1 MLKAIHIYI
10 VLILILIFIGYTI
23 VIYTQPTRNITN
35 YPFNLKNAQA
45 GRLVWQNYNCQ
56 SCHQLYSLGGYLG
69 PDLTNEMA
77 KSNAEIIIKNIVKS
91 GTGAMPAFK
100 LNETELN
107 NLIAFLK
114 MTNESGIADLRNFT
128 PNSNGTITTKV
139 K

>member
-1 MLKAIHIYI
+1 MIKALHIYI
-10 VLILILIFIGYTI
+10 VLILIFIGYTI
-23 VIYTQPTRNITN
+23 IIYTQPTRITTP
-35 YPFNLKNAQA
+35 YQYNLKNAQE

-77 KSNAEIIIKNIVKS
+77 KNNGEIIIKNIVKS

-107 NLIAFLK
+107 NLIEFLK

-128 PNSNGTITTKV
+128 PNINGTITTKV